1 MPFFALCHY
10 IESLKELDVAT
21 PFGGL
26 ENDPYRDYW
35 QVYVHY
41 CSSDTWAGTRAADEE
56 TGGYNFYGKVGYTD
70 IVRKLLGPRDMMKP

>member
-1 MPFFALCHY
+1 M
-10 IESLKELDVAT
+10 AT

-35 QVYVHY
+35 NH
-41 CSSDTWAGTRAADEE
+41 CSSDTRAGSRPADEE

-70 IVRKLLGPRDMMKP
+70 IVRKGLEPRDMMKQVKT